1 MVSAGAG
8 AAAARRGEQGHTRA
22 AGAGP
27 GGALLRH
34 RGHPRPRRWA
44 RQARALRM
52 RHHLAGATPL
62 SLRVGLGEGEG
73 AGAAR
78 GGHPRG
84 PTLPSL
90 CTLSLDARVLVLVRV
105 QLKRPAEREPTI
117 QLSLFTARFT
127 LTPPAWSK
135 TATLTPARCGFSQTG
150 SVAPEVPSAAMAKV
164 YSNVD
169 GLRYNDGRYDSTMP
183 VRRRPPYQPGHLMPA
198 SLKPGLSFQ

>member
-1 MVSAGAG
+1 VLAPLVVGFLVGPRCLMGLLTG
-8 AAAARRGEQGHTRA
+8 ERGRLGE
-22 AGAGP
+22 
-27 GGALLRH
+27 
-34 RGHPRPRRWA
+34 
-44 RQARALRM
+44 
-52 RHHLAGATPL
+52 
-62 SLRVGLGEGEG
+62 GEGEG